1 MAGPITYNE
10 LKAQKSGQ
18 DMAAQAAN
26 NQAAT
31 RQGVQGEVAGSKNA
45 ALQRAMSTYG
55 NEGGLGQIDP
65 GPAVMQATNAAQG
78 FNTQE
83 EYDTAM
89 IDAVGAGKADP
100 RVVLEDPNMSDMAKE
115 MLLGLLQG
123 GPQDTAPAGLGQV
136 R

>member
-45 ALQRAMSTYG
+45 ALQKAMSTY
-55 NEGGLGQIDP
+55 GLGQIDP